1 MPWQSSDT
9 IKDQVVWWTKGAQPP
24 QLLADGE
31 VVIASAYNGRLF
43 SAIAEKNQPIAM
55 MWDRQIFDLDGWVV
69 PVGVKDLDAVKAYLH
84 FATDTQRLA
93 DQRSHLLRSGALL
106 VGAARGQPCRPRHRH
121 EAPYADR
128 SKQRRDLFSTSTTS
142 GGLITGQSSTRCST
156 PGSRSSRA

>member
-1 MPWQSSDT
+1 MLSTSEGVSRALAKLDT

-69 PVGVKDLDAVKAYLH
+69 PMGVKDLDAVKAYLH

-93 DQRSHLLRSGALL
+93 GPGEVHFLRSGPLL
-106 VGAARGQPCRPRHRH
+106 VGAARGQPCRSRHRH
-121 EAPYADR
+121 EAPYADG
-128 SKQRRDLFSTSTTS
+128 SKQRRDYFRFRLRLV
-142 GGLITGQSSTRCST
+142 G
-156 PGSRSSRA
+156 